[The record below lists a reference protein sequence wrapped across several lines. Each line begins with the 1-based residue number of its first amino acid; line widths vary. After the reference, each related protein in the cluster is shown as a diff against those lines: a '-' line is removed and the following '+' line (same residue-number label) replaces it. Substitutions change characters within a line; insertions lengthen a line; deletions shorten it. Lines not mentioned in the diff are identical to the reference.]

1 MQRISTEQDGV
12 FKNGVPGLRR
22 GTRVN
27 AEWFN
32 ALQEEICNLLEQN
45 GISLNPSTNTQ
56 LYTLFSETLDRIFKG
71 PVSVQDPERPGTETT
86 IDPDAVTIYG
96 IKLSWS
102 EVQGVVKLLINECVS
117 ILKNLS
123 IAGSLNVSGGANFE
137 GWLNVLLYRIIT
149 KSITVNE
156 GALFNQNITVNG
168 NSNLNAMT
176 ANQALI
182 KDLYSAVDFAQ
193 DYGGTEN
200 VEIDNSIFNA
210 TRKSYRAVVLSGV
223 SGHPQRAVNIT
234 ASPSE
239 GLKLH
244 VVNMA
249 VANDGFVFVKWNQ
262 NNLCVLAPGVGKW
275 FSVNSGSWIMDR
287 YLVG

>member
-45 GISLNPSTNTQ
+45 GISLIPSTNNQ
-56 LYTLFSETLDRIFKG
+56 LYTLFRETLDRIFKG
-71 PVSVQDPERPGTETT
+71 PVSVQDPDHPGTETT

-102 EVQGVVKLLINECVS
+102 EVQGVVTLLINECVS

-123 IAGSLNVSGGANFE
+123 VEGSLNVSGGANFE
-137 GWLNVLLYRIIT
+137 GWLNVLLYGIIT

-168 NSNLNAMT
+168 NSNLNTMT

-182 KDLYSAVDFAQ
+182 KYLYSAVDFAQ

-210 TRKSYRAVVLSGV
+210 TRKSYRAVVLSGI
-223 SGHPQRAVNIT
+223 SGHPQRTVNIT

>member
-45 GISLNPSTNTQ
+45 GISLIPSTNNQ
-56 LYTLFSETLDRIFKG
+56 LYTLFRETLDRIFKG
-71 PVSVQDPERPGTETT
+71 PVSVQDPDHPGTETT

-123 IAGSLNVSGGANFE
+123 VEGSLNVSGGANFE
-137 GWLNVLLYRIIT
+137 GWLNVLLYGIIT

-168 NSNLNAMT
+168 NSNLNTMT

-200 VEIDNSIFNA
+200 VEIDNSMFNA

-223 SGHPQRAVNIT
+223 SGHPQRTVNIT

>member
-102 EVQGVVKLLINECVS
+102 EVQGVVTLLVNECVS

-123 IAGSLNVSGGANFE
+123 VAGSLNVSGGANFE
-137 GWLNVLLYRIIT
+137 GWLNVLLYGIIT

-223 SGHPQRAVNIT
+223 SGHPQRTINIT

>member
-45 GISLNPSTNTQ
+45 GISLIPSTNNQ
-56 LYTLFSETLDRIFKG
+56 LYTLFRETLDRIFKG
-71 PVSVQDPERPGTETT
+71 PVSVQDPNHPGTETT

-102 EVQGVVKLLINECVS
+102 EVQGVVTLLINECVS

-123 IAGSLNVSGGANFE
+123 VEGSLNVSGGANFE
-137 GWLNVLLYRIIT
+137 GWLNVLLYGIIT

-168 NSNLNAMT
+168 NSNLNTMT

-223 SGHPQRAVNIT
+223 SGHPQRSVNIT

>member
-45 GISLNPSTNTQ
+45 GISLIPSTNNQ
-56 LYTLFSETLDRIFKG
+56 LYTLFRETLDRIFKG
-71 PVSVQDPERPGTETT
+71 PVSVQDPDHPGTETT

-102 EVQGVVKLLINECVS
+102 EVQGVVTLLINECVS

-123 IAGSLNVSGGANFE
+123 VEGSLNVSGGANFE
-137 GWLNVLLYRIIT
+137 GWLNVLLYGIIT

-168 NSNLNAMT
+168 NSNLNTMT

-210 TRKSYRAVVLSGV
+210 TRKSYRAVVLSGI

>member
-71 PVSVQDPERPGTETT
+71 PVSVQNPERPGTETT

-102 EVQGVVKLLINECVS
+102 EVQGVVTLLINECVS

-123 IAGSLNVSGGANFE
+123 VAGSLNVSGGANFE
-137 GWLNVLLYRIIT
+137 GWLNVLLYGIIT

-168 NSNLNAMT
+168 NSSLNAMT

>member
-1 MQRISTEQDGV
+1 MQRISTEQDGI

-32 ALQEEICNLLEQN
+32 ALQEEICNLLEKN
-45 GISLNPSTNTQ
+45 GISLIPSTNNQ
-56 LYTLFSETLDRIFKG
+56 LYTLFRETLDRIFKG
-71 PVSVQDPERPGTETT
+71 PVSVQDPDHPGTETT

-102 EVQGVVKLLINECVS
+102 EVQGVVTLLINECVS

-123 IAGSLNVSGGANFE
+123 VEGSLNVSGGANFE
-137 GWLNVLLYRIIT
+137 GWLNVLLYGIIT

-168 NSNLNAMT
+168 NSNLNTMT

-223 SGHPQRAVNIT
+223 SGHPQRTVNIT

>member
-1 MQRISTEQDGV
+1 M
-12 FKNGVPGLRR
+12 
-22 GTRVN
+22 
-27 AEWFN
+27 
-32 ALQEEICNLLEQN
+32 
-45 GISLNPSTNTQ
+45 SLIPSTNNQ
-56 LYTLFSETLDRIFKG
+56 LYTLFRETLDRIFKG
-71 PVSVQDPERPGTETT
+71 PVSVQDPDHPGTETT

-102 EVQGVVKLLINECVS
+102 EVQGIVTLLINECVS

-123 IAGSLNVSGGANFE
+123 VEGSLNVSGGANFE
-137 GWLNVLLYRIIT
+137 GWLNVLLYGIIT

-168 NSNLNAMT
+168 NSNLNTMT

-223 SGHPQRAVNIT
+223 SGHPQRTVNIT

>member
-56 LYTLFSETLDRIFKG
+56 LYTLFRETLDRIFKG
-71 PVSVQDPERPGTETT
+71 PVSVQDPEHPGTETT

-102 EVQGVVKLLINECVS
+102 EVQGVVTLLINECVS

-123 IAGSLNVSGGANFE
+123 VEGSLNVSGGANFE
-137 GWLNVLLYRIIT
+137 GWLNVLLYGIIT

-168 NSNLNAMT
+168 NSNLNTMT

-200 VEIDNSIFNA
+200 VEIDNSIFSA